1 MSMKLP
7 AALQQ
12 LIDSFQ
18 ILPGVGPKSAQRM
31 ALYLLEKDRLGAERL
46 SHSLQQAMDKLDHCQ
61 SCRNYAEADLCPICS
76 DTQRSTESL
85 CVVESPS
92 DVLALEQG
100 VDFNGQYFVLYGHLS
115 PIDGIGPAELG
126 LAELK
131 KKVEALSIREV
142 IVATN
147 PTVEGEAT
155 AQFIMDM
162 LPENVVVSRIAH
174 GIPMGGELDLVD
186 GGTLNHALSGR
197 RVMS

>member
-1 MSMKLP
+1 MAMKLP

-31 ALYLLEKDRLGAERL
+31 ALYLLQKDRLGAERL
-46 SHSLQQAMDKLDHCQ
+46 SHSLQQAMSKLEHCK

-76 DTQRSTESL
+76 DSKRSTESL

-115 PIDGIGPAELG
+115 PIDGIGPVELG
-126 LAELK
+126 LADLK
-131 KKVEALSIREV
+131 RKVEEQSINEV

-147 PTVEGEAT
+147 PTVEGEVT

-162 LPENVVVSRIAH
+162 LSENVVVSRIAH

>member
-1 MSMKLP
+1 MTMKLP
-7 AALQQ
+7 ASLQQ

-46 SHSLQQAMDKLDHCQ
+46 SNSLTQAMEKLNHCQ

-76 DTQRSTESL
+76 DTQRSTDAL

-115 PIDGIGPAELG
+115 PIDGVGPAELG
-126 LAELK
+126 LADLK
-131 KKVEALSIREV
+131 RKVEQQGISEV

-162 LPENVVVSRIAH
+162 LPEGIVVSRIAH

-197 RVMS
+197 RVMM

>member
-1 MSMKLP
+1 MAMKLP
-7 AALQQ
+7 ASLQQ

-18 ILPGVGPKSAQRM
+18 ILPSVGPKTAQRM

-46 SHSLQQAMDKLDHCQ
+46 SNSLQQAMNKLCHCT
-61 SCRNYAEADLCPICS
+61 SCRNYAEEELCPICS
-76 DTQRSTESL
+76 DSQRSTDSL

-100 VDFNGQYFVLYGHLS
+100 VDYRGQYFVLYGHLS
-115 PIDGIGPAELG
+115 PIDGIGPNELG
-126 LAELK
+126 LVDLK
-131 KKVEALSIREV
+131 RKVESQLIKEV

-162 LPENVVVSRIAH
+162 LSADVIVSRIAH

-186 GGTLNHALSGR
+186 GGTLNHALTGR

>member
-46 SHSLQQAMDKLDHCQ
+46 SHSLQQAMNKLDHCQ

-76 DTQRSTESL
+76 DTQRSTDPL

-92 DVLALEQG
+92 
-100 VDFNGQYFVLYGHLS
+100 HLS
-115 PIDGIGPAELG
+115 A
-126 LAELK
+126 
-131 KKVEALSIREV
+131 
-142 IVATN
+142 
-147 PTVEGEAT
+147 
-155 AQFIMDM
+155 
-162 LPENVVVSRIAH
+162 
-174 GIPMGGELDLVD
+174 
-186 GGTLNHALSGR
+186 
-197 RVMS
+197 

>member
-1 MSMKLP
+1 MKLP
-7 AALQQ
+7 LALQQ

-18 ILPGVGPKSAQRM
+18 ILPGIGPKSAQRM

-46 SHSLQQAMDKLDHCQ
+46 SHSLLQAMTKLRHCN
-61 SCRNYAEADLCPICS
+61 SCRNYAESDLCPICS

-115 PIDGIGPAELG
+115 PIDGIGPSELG
-126 LAELK
+126 LADLK
-131 KKVEALSIREV
+131 RKVEQQSINEV

-162 LPENVVVSRIAH
+162 LPDEVVVSRIAH

-186 GGTLNHALSGR
+186 GGTLNHALTGR